1 MSAIKRYS
9 KLWKYARKYWPTVG
23 LMIAS
28 ASILMLLRVI
38 VPFLTGDVV
47 LVLTTTKSMHAIEVI
62 AIEIV
67 LISGI
72 SGVFQF
78 VLGYG
83 GQYLGQKIVY
93 DMRNDLFT
101 SIQGQSFSFHDRN
114 QTGQLMARATGDV
127 EAARRFLS
135 FGSAQLFGNI
145 LLSIF
150 VVVSSF
156 FVGWIYGA
164 ILSFVLPLLLYIS
177 WKYGQAQRPFWRKAR
192 EDYGA
197 INTVLQENITGMKI
211 VRSFT
216 AENSEISKFKEKN
229 AAYRDEL
236 IGSSV
241 VRALYSPLLTLVVSF
256 ALGSIY
262 ILGGVEVSLFGLSA
276 NLTAAHIVTEGS
288 LISLLV
294 GPILFLGQLI
304 LLAQNGMAG
313 FERILEITEAS
324 VEIKDK
330 SGAEELDREAVR
342 GEIVFENVSFAYGK
356 GRRILDEIN
365 VEIKPGE
372 IVALLGATGSGK
384 TTFANLIPRFYEA
397 SDGRVLLDGRDI
409 RDLTL
414 KSLRSNIG
422 IVSQDIFLFSATI
435 RENICYGRNDATDEM
450 VHEASKIA
458 KVDEFVERFPD
469 RYETVVGER
478 GITLSGGQKQ
488 RIAIART
495 IITDPRVLILDDSLS
510 SVDVGTE
517 FAIQDALK
525 AVVEGRTTLIITQR
539 LSTLRLAKR
548 IIVFDHGKI
557 AEEGTH
563 ESLLSLNSLYSR
575 LYFSQ
580 LAPQETGSEI
590 FATAAKRTES

>member
-313 FERILEITEAS
+313 FSRILEITEAS